1 MIWNEKKKSFIR
13 MRKSNLVALFTFWVQ
28 NCSRLIFFL
37 DLSLHILAFFK
48 YVTFSVDVFLV
59 TKNIVT

>member
-1 MIWNEKKKSFIR
+1 

-48 YVTFSVDVFLV
+48 YVKFSVDVFLV